1 MLYRGLNKEGMFTEA
16 IDMNFELVG
25 NQKCMQEFR
34 PTKMQYC
41 GIFVKKGGLL
51 LRNSKISLDGIAK
64 EMNAKIPAVAVLENN
79 NILVKRTFLKGD
91 TTNGA
96 MTAGIYGLKCNL

>member
-1 MLYRGLNKEGMFTEA
+1 M
-16 IDMNFELVG
+16 
-25 NQKCMQEFR
+25 
-34 PTKMQYC
+34 
-41 GIFVKKGGLL
+41 KKGDLL

-64 EMNAKIPAVAVLENN
+64 EMNAKIPAVAVLDNN

-96 MTAGIYGLKCNL
+96 MTTGIYGLKCNMQVENSHFSHFKAGGLMLAIRDHHHCFIKSNIFLTCETASMYI